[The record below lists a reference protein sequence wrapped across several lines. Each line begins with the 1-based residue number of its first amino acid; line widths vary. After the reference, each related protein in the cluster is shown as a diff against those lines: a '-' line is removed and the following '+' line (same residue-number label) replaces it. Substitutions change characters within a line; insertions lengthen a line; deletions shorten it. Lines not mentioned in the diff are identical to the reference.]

1 MQRQFTLINE
11 RASAKPAV
19 TRVRVQVIDGPNR
32 GLVSDPTGINIAI
45 GTSPDN
51 EIVLSDPTISRYHLE
66 LHCEEG
72 VLVRDLGSRN
82 GTFVND
88 VRIREAVV
96 PIGARV
102 RLGGSVLLLLDA
114 GQGAPAPAQPTPDI
128 PGLVAAS
135 PVMQDIAR
143 AVERLSSSN
152 VSVLV
157 QGETGTGKELI
168 ARAIHESGSRATG
181 PFIVVDAGAL
191 APTLI
196 ASHLFG
202 HERGS
207 FTGADRRQEGA
218 FELAHGGSIFLD
230 EIGELP
236 LSIQPALLGVLERR
250 SFRRVGGKEDIQVD
264 VRVISA
270 THRDLRAEANQGTF
284 RADLYFR
291 LAVARIHIPPL
302 RERQEDIEAL
312 VEHFAR
318 EITGAP
324 GSPFSDATMEALRNH
339 RWSGNVREL
348 RNVVESALAMGNL
361 TLEGI
366 SPAQIQDALRTEDI
380 VPYRRARADAIATFE
395 RRYLSHLIEATG
407 GNASGAA
414 RAAGMDRPYLLS
426 LLRKHGL
433 R

>member
-1 MQRQFTLINE
+1 MQRQFTLLND
-11 RASAKPAV
+11 RAAVRPAV
-19 TRVRVQVIDGPNR
+19 NRVRVHVIDGPDR
-32 GLVSDPTGINIAI
+32 GLVYDPTGTSVAI

-51 EIVLSDPTISRYHLE
+51 EVVLKDPTISRYHLE
-66 LHCEEG
+66 LRCEEG
-72 VLVRDLGSRN
+72 ILVRDLGSRN
-82 GTFVND
+82 GTFVNE
-88 VRIREAVV
+88 VRIHEAIV

-102 RLGGSVLLLLDA
+102 RIGGTVLSLLDA
-114 GQGAPAPAQPTPDI
+114 GRGSTPSPQPVPDVQ
-128 PGLVAAS
+128 GLVAAS

-143 AVERLSSSN
+143 AIDRLARSN

-168 ARAIHESGSRATG
+168 ARAIHEAGPRASG

-202 HERGS
+202 HERGA
-207 FTGADRRQEGA
+207 FTGAERRQEGA

-250 SFRRVGGKEDIQVD
+250 SFRRVGGKEDVQVD

-302 RERQEDIEAL
+302 RERPEDVNAL

-324 GSPFSDATMEALRNH
+324 GSPFSDATMEALHSH

-361 TLEGI
+361 NLEGV
-366 SPAQIQDALRTEDI
+366 SPAQLQDALRTDDVI
-380 VPYRRARADAIATFE
+380 PYRRARAEAISTFE
-395 RRYLSHLIEATG
+395 RRYLTHLIEATS
-407 GNASGAA
+407 GNASAAA
-414 RAAGMDRPYLLS
+414 RTAGMDRPYLLS

>member
-1 MQRQFTLINE
+1 MQREFTLLND
-11 RASAKPAV
+11 RAV
-19 TRVRVQVIDGPNR
+19 TRPALARVRVQVIDGPDR
-32 GLVSDPTGINIAI
+32 GLVYDPTGAGVAV

-51 EIVLSDPTISRYHLE
+51 EIVLTDPTVSRYHLE
-66 LHCEEG
+66 LRAEDG
-72 VLVRDLGSRN
+72 VLVKDLGSRN

-88 VRIREAVV
+88 VRIREAIV
-96 PIGARV
+96 PVGARV
-102 RLGGSVLLLLDA
+102 RVGYTVLSLLDA
-114 GQGAPAPAQPTPDI
+114 GQGLPAPPLPTPDV

-143 AVERLSSSN
+143 AVDRLARSN

-168 ARAIHESGSRATG
+168 ARAIHESGTRASG

-202 HERGS
+202 HERGA
-207 FTGADRRQEGA
+207 FTGAERRQEGA

-291 LAVARIHIPPL
+291 LAVARIQIPPL

-324 GSPFSDATMEALRNH
+324 G
-339 RWSGNVREL
+339 
-348 RNVVESALAMGNL
+348 
-361 TLEGI
+361 
-366 SPAQIQDALRTEDI
+366 
-380 VPYRRARADAIATFE
+380 
-395 RRYLSHLIEATG
+395 
-407 GNASGAA
+407 
-414 RAAGMDRPYLLS
+414 
-426 LLRKHGL
+426 
-433 R
+433 